1 MSRRALGAVAL
12 AGLLLLAGCQA
23 PIAGSGEAGPAGP
36 ANITVQSG
44 TLAVDPGL
52 VFSRVQAVAGTS
64 VRPPQ
69 RVQAFND
76 PDAYGN
82 SSLGGGGLP
91 PFQAA
96 VGLRSG
102 PVENAS
108 DLGLQFAGQTSAL
121 GTVLVYTSPN
131 ATLDD
136 VRLVVAHEFVHY
148 IQFREGRSTAVR
160 RQVEA
165 GTTDGAYVVRSMLE
179 GPAVYTTDAYMRRY
193 TDNGTLNSPV
203 YDDIEAVLPRGHVAR
218 YGNSQ
223 YIEGFEYVAFRADSP
238 ADIPGVYENP
248 PVTSEQVIHNL
259 TAKEEPPVQ
268 LKLSATPAGDWRAVG
283 TDRLGEAF
291 VRTTL
296 AVGVVQDRADEAAA
310 GWGTDRLTVYRTPG
324 QANASYAWAFAWDD
338 AGEAAEFEAALRD
351 YLDAR
356 GERQEGQWTIEGGLS
371 ARVLTPSER
380 STVLLLGQEGF
391 VGGTGVNVTVS

>member
-1 MSRRALGAVAL
+1 MSRRALGTVAL

-23 PIAGSGEAGPAGP
+23 PIAGGEAAGPDGP
-36 ANITVQSG
+36 ANITVQNG

-52 VFSRVQAVAGTS
+52 VFSRVQTVAGTN
-64 VRPPQ
+64 VTPPRQ
-69 RVQAFND
+69 IQAFD
-76 PDAYGN
+76 SAEAYGN
-82 SSLGGGGLP
+82 NSIGRGGLP

-96 VGLRSG
+96 VGLKSG
-102 PVENAS
+102 PIENAS

-121 GTVLVYTSPN
+121 GTVLVYTSPS

-203 YDDIEAVLPRGHVAR
+203 YDAIDAALPRGHVAR

-223 YIEGFEYVAFRADSP
+223 YVEGFEYVASRVDDP
-238 ADIPGVYENP
+238 ADIPAIYADP
-248 PVTSEQVIHNL
+248 PTTSEQVIHNL
-259 TAKEEPPVQ
+259 SAGEEPPVP
-268 LKLSATPAGDWRAVG
+268 LETSATPAGDWRAVG

-296 AVGVVQDRADEAAA
+296 AVGVVQQRADEAAA
-310 GWGTDRLTVYRTPG
+310 GWGNDRLTIYRAPG

-338 AGEAAEFEAALRD
+338 ASEAAEFEAALRD

-356 GERQEGQWTIEGGLS
+356 GERQEGRWALEGGLS

-380 STVLLLGQEGF
+380 STVLLLGEEPF
-391 VGGTGVNVTVS
+391 VGGTGVNVTVG